1 MRRSKVSAGR
11 TAAARF
17 TSVLTVRSNPHQSQ
31 TQLHLFLRWCTH
43 LAAMDERG
51 TQTRSTT
58 GLGRPRRRSPP
69 SPPVAA
75 LAAGGHLC
83 FMLARRMQQR
93 VRRLQLPRRWSQF
106 HCDGRSCGG
115 EDHRTR
121 ALEDELTSEPRQGL
135 NRRTPSV
142 LQTLL
147 KKLQPLDGKASSP
160 RWKSFNWH
168 CDSRG
173 DTTADAKCFNLR

>member
-1 MRRSKVSAGR
+1 
-11 TAAARF
+11 
-17 TSVLTVRSNPHQSQ
+17 
-31 TQLHLFLRWCTH
+31 
-43 LAAMDERG
+43 MDERG

-69 SPPVAA
+69 SPLVAA
-75 LAAGGHLC
+75 LAAGC
-83 FMLARRMQQR
+83 
-93 VRRLQLPRRWSQF
+93 RRLPPSPPVATCVSCWLGACSSVCAGCSSPGDG
-106 HCDGRSCGG
+106 HNCAATGRSCGG

>member
-1 MRRSKVSAGR
+1 
-11 TAAARF
+11 
-17 TSVLTVRSNPHQSQ
+17 
-31 TQLHLFLRWCTH
+31 
-43 LAAMDERG
+43 MDERG

-83 FMLARRMQQR
+83 VMLARRMQQR
-93 VRRLQLPRRWSQF
+93 VRRLQLPRRWSQLR
-106 HCDGRSCGG
+106 CDGRSCGG

-147 KKLQPLDGKASSP
+147 KKLQPLDGKASTGTANQEEMQPLAQNASTLDE
-160 RWKSFNWH
+160 KSFNQRQAMKKSFIKAHVSTEAAIGVGGCCNWRRPMLQPAMVKLLP
-168 CDSRG
+168 CSS
-173 DTTADAKCFNLR
+173 